1 MTVQTINKSSIAVFL
16 NLDELSSQGLCID
29 EINANKTML
38 LAKQAFRDIGLQ
50 IEGELEVE
58 AYINTHGVMVFASV
72 RDKITDV
79 YALCRFASFEDMLSC
94 IFVVSKI
101 STPRMTLALLKN
113 TYYLALHEEPCEA
126 INGALDEFGELLNNP
141 EIRFLHLS
149 EHGEILC
156 FGNAVRKLTLA
167 FEEK

>member
-1 MTVQTINKSSIAVFL
+1 MTVQTINKSTIAVFL
-16 NLDELSSQGLCID
+16 DLDELNSQGLCID

-50 IEGELEVE
+50 VEGELEVE

-79 YALCRFASFEDMLSC
+79 SALCKFDSFEDMLSC
-94 IFVVSKI
+94 VFVVSEI
-101 STPRMTLALLKN
+101 ATPKMTLAFLKGS
-113 TYYLALHEEPCEA
+113 YYIALHEELCEA

-141 EIRFLHLS
+141 EIRFLHLT
-149 EHGEILC
+149 EHGEIICL
-156 FGNAVRKLTLA
+156 GNAVRKLTLA
-167 FEEK
+167 FDGK